1 MALKDLSPEDKQTIL
16 EHLEELRKSL
26 IISVIAIVVAAV
38 LSFSYNEE
46 ILAIVTSPLTDLN
59 ENLVVTGVTEAFFVK
74 LKLAFLSGFI
84 LSSPIVLW
92 SLWRFFKPALY
103 PSERKYIYVLL
114 PVFHEFL
121 LARCDGLF
129 QPIRHTL
136 SNLLPSFFFF
146 PRLE

>member
-84 LSSPIVLW
+84 LSSLP
-92 SLWRFFKPALY
+92 
-103 PSERKYIYVLL
+103 VLL
-114 PVFHEFL
+114 YLHL
-121 LARCDGLF
+121 
-129 QPIRHTL
+129 
-136 SNLLPSFFFF
+136 
-146 PRLE
+146 

>member
-59 ENLVVTGVTEAFFVK
+59 ENLVVTGVTEASFVK
-74 LKLAFLSGFI
+74 
-84 LSSPIVLW
+84 
-92 SLWRFFKPALY
+92 
-103 PSERKYIYVLL
+103 
-114 PVFHEFL
+114 
-121 LARCDGLF
+121 
-129 QPIRHTL
+129 
-136 SNLLPSFFFF
+136 NLTKAKAKA
-146 PRLE
+146 